1 MEELKNK
8 FLQMFGET
16 SQNKVSLSAA
26 KKKKKRKKRKKNRYI
41 RSLIST
47 VQKYM
52 IKS

>member
-26 KKKKKRKKRKKNRYI
+26 KKKKRKKEKKNRYI

>member
-26 KKKKKRKKRKKNRYI
+26 KKKKKEKNRYI

>member
-26 KKKKKRKKRKKNRYI
+26 KKKKKRKKRKKK
-41 RSLIST
+41 SLYKHPKLHSPEI
-47 VQKYM
+47 YD
-52 IKS
+52 

>member
-26 KKKKKRKKRKKNRYI
+26 KKKRKKRKKNRYI

>member
-26 KKKKKRKKRKKNRYI
+26 KKKKKKKKKK
-41 RSLIST
+41 SLYTLPNLHSPEI
-47 VQKYM
+47 YD
-52 IKS
+52 

>member
-26 KKKKKRKKRKKNRYI
+26 KKKKRKKIKKKIVIYAP
-41 RSLIST
+41 
-47 VQKYM
+47 
-52 IKS
+52 

>member
-26 KKKKKRKKRKKNRYI
+26 KKKKKRKKNRYI

>member
-26 KKKKKRKKRKKNRYI
+26 KKKKKKKKK
-41 RSLIST
+41 SLYTLPNLHSPEI
-47 VQKYM
+47 YD
-52 IKS
+52 

>member
-26 KKKKKRKKRKKNRYI
+26 KKKKKEKKEKKK
-41 RSLIST
+41 SLYTLPNLHSPEI
-47 VQKYM
+47 YD
-52 IKS
+52 

>member
-26 KKKKKRKKRKKNRYI
+26 KKKKKRKKRKKK
-41 RSLIST
+41 SLYTLPNLHSPEI
-47 VQKYM
+47 YD
-52 IKS
+52 

>member
-26 KKKKKRKKRKKNRYI
+26 KKKKKKKKKKK
-41 RSLIST
+41 SLYTLPNLHSPEI
-47 VQKYM
+47 YD
-52 IKS
+52 

>member
-26 KKKKKRKKRKKNRYI
+26 KKKKKKKRKKK
-41 RSLIST
+41 SLYTLPNNHSPEI
-47 VQKYM
+47 YD
-52 IKS
+52 

>member
-26 KKKKKRKKRKKNRYI
+26 KTKQKRKKKIVIYAP
-41 RSLIST
+41 
-47 VQKYM
+47 
-52 IKS
+52 

>member
-26 KKKKKRKKRKKNRYI
+26 KKKKKKKKRKKK
-41 RSLIST
+41 SLYTLPNLHSPEI
-47 VQKYM
+47 YD
-52 IKS
+52 

>member
-16 SQNKVSLSAA
+16 LQNKVSLSAA
-26 KKKKKRKKRKKNRYI
+26 KKKKKRKKNRYI